1 MQDLP
6 AHFNAI
12 KDDQPI
18 VAQQVVAAGAGI
30 RLRFNRFTATMRDA
44 IERILMDKQLKS
56 SAQRMA
62 NPRLAGGLSAS
73 RSFGDAFMLI
83 TCSNSRKHRP

>member
-6 AHFNAI
+6 LILTPI

-30 RLRFNRFTATMRDA
+30 RLRFNRFNAATMRDA
-44 IERILMDKQLKS
+44 IERILMDTHLKS
-56 SAQRMA
+56 SAQRIGQSL
-62 NPRLAGGLSAS
+62 RLAGGLSAAADHLETLS
-73 RSFGDAFMLI
+73 
-83 TCSNSRKHRP
+83 C